1 MHKGSNNSSMSE
13 FFDTCYADMHRGDV
27 IVAFKGTVDSDVIA
41 DTLGLVETKLDNQME
56 PSVLRKKLYNV
67 LVECLQNLF
76 HHVESIPI
84 ENTNQVE
91 RLGAFA
97 LVKQANGYRFTTGNM
112 VMTEHSQNLKTRID
126 KINGL
131 SKQELKDYYKS
142 VLNNQTFSAKGG
154 GGLGL
159 IDIARK
165 TGNPIEYKFVPFDEN
180 YQFFNMDV
188 LINS

>member
-1 MHKGSNNSSMSE
+1 MSE
-13 FFDTCYADMHRGDV
+13 FFDTCYADMHRGDI

-131 SKQELKDYYKS
+131 SKQELKEYYKS